1 MTTTTLRSA
10 REDFSTISLVGL
22 AHGTSHFFHLML
34 PPLFPFFMQEYGLN
48 FTQVGF
54 LMTVFFVVSG
64 VGQAF
69 SGFVVDR
76 VGAIRVLYAGIL
88 MLASSGLAVFLANGY
103 PWLVLAALLAGMGNS
118 VFHPVDYSILNHLV
132 SQSRLGHAFS
142 THSVSGNLG
151 WAAAPAF
158 MLWLSSVANW
168 HVAGL
173 GAGLMALAMLALIH
187 VRRQRLEYPLQQEN
201 AEGGK
206 PARGG
211 HFAFMAIPA
220 IWLCFGFF
228 FFTTLSFGALENF
241 AAPLLAHLYGVSLAA
256 ATACFTGYLL
266 GSSVGVVSGGFLAT
280 HWHSHQ
286 KIIGGALVAAVLM
299 AIYLSTGAVPL
310 WLMSILFS
318 LMGFSVGLSNPS
330 RDLLVRKT
338 TTTVLGKSALGRVYG
353 FVYSGLDTGLATAPL
368 IFGPIMDG
376 AHYSLVLLGM
386 GLSLSLAIFTAVSI
400 RQA

>member
-1 MTTTTLRSA
+1 
-10 REDFSTISLVGL
+10 
-22 AHGTSHFFHLML
+22 
-34 PPLFPFFMQEYGLN
+34 
-48 FTQVGF
+48 
-54 LMTVFFVVSG
+54 
-64 VGQAF
+64 
-69 SGFVVDR
+69 
-76 VGAIRVLYAGIL
+76 
-88 MLASSGLAVFLANGY
+88 
-103 PWLVLAALLAGMGNS
+103 
-118 VFHPVDYSILNHLV
+118 VFHPVDYSILNHRV
-132 SQSRLGHAFS
+132 SSSRLGHAFS

-173 GAGLMALAMLALIH
+173 GAALVALSMLALIH
-187 VRRQRLEYPLQQEN
+187 LRRQWLEYDLPQED
-201 AEGGK
+201 AQEGSHN
-206 PARGG
+206 RGG
-211 HFAFMAIPA
+211 HFAFMGISAV
-220 IWLCFGFF
+220 WLCFGFF

-241 AAPLLAHLYGVSLAA
+241 AAPLLSHLYGVSLTA

-280 HWHSHQ
+280 HLHSHQ

-299 AIYLSTGAVPL
+299 AIYLSTGAVPV
-310 WLMSILFS
+310 WLMSILFT

-330 RDLLVRKT
+330 RDMLVRKT
-338 TTTVLGKSALGRVYG
+338 TTTVLGRGALGRVYG

-386 GLSLSLAIFTAVSI
+386 GLSLAMAIVTAVSI
-400 RQA
+400 KSA